1 MSDLVFVLIGVVMLA
16 ALVLLAG
23 SVTREDHRMR
33 RRWEARFER
42 DARELRRTDATGV
55 LMCRRC
61 GSSGSEKAGV
71 CPRCGAT
78 L

>member
-1 MSDLVFVLIGVVMLA
+1 MEALLVVIGIAMLA
-16 ALVLLAG
+16 GLLLLAG
-23 SVTREDHRMR
+23 SVARDDPRMR
-33 RRWEARFER
+33 RRW
-42 DARELRRTDATGV
+42 DAAFDRESRELWGTDATGV

-71 CPRCGAT
+71 CPRCGAA